1 MAVVALQAAGVQ
13 SSVVRKTLGSRFAED
28 RRL

>member
-1 MAVVALQAAGVQ
+1 MAVAALRAAGVQ

-28 RRL
+28 